1 MKVVIFGG
9 TTEGRQ
15 LAEYLIQLNKKQK
28 MQTIEVHVCVASE
41 YGAQVLPEDAALK
54 VHVGRLEQA
63 DMQEFLQAVQ
73 ADLCVDATHPY
84 AVIVTQNIYQACK
97 AVEVPYIRVRREMH
111 TCEASDRVYVEDT
124 QAAVDYLKGA
134 TGNILIT
141 TGSKELHLYTQ
152 IPDYESRCTA
162 RVLPTQ
168 SVVEA
173 CTELGFTGKHLICMQ
188 GPFDLEMNLAIAK
201 QGPSAAHIFGTDD
214 LGRDILSRILYG
226 GRYSMSLGF
235 LSVGLGAI
243 VAMVIGSI
251 AGYFGGWVDNLLMRM
266 MDVLSAIPG
275 MLLSII
281 VAAALGTA
289 YHDTVTPK
297 SMTLRTV
304 PVSSMPG
311 FKSFISS
318 TSLRRMGAGSSSRG
332 SRPGLLSSFA
342 MSSSVGSPTAHSAA
356 ALLRP

>member
-111 TCEASDRVYVEDT
+111 TCEASDSVYVEDT

-168 SVVEA
+168 SVVRNW
-173 CTELGFTGKHLICMQ
+173 
-188 GPFDLEMNLAIAK
+188 DLPA
-201 QGPSAAHIFGTDD
+201 
-214 LGRDILSRILYG
+214 
-226 GRYSMSLGF
+226 
-235 LSVGLGAI
+235 
-243 VAMVIGSI
+243 SI
-251 AGYFGGWVDNLLMRM
+251 
-266 MDVLSAIPG
+266 
-275 MLLSII
+275 
-281 VAAALGTA
+281 
-289 YHDTVTPK
+289 
-297 SMTLRTV
+297 
-304 PVSSMPG
+304 
-311 FKSFISS
+311 
-318 TSLRRMGAGSSSRG
+318 
-332 SRPGLLSSFA
+332 
-342 MSSSVGSPTAHSAA
+342 
-356 ALLRP
+356 

>member
-41 YGAQVLPEDAALK
+41 YGAQVLPDDAALK

-63 DMQEFLQAVQ
+63 DMQEFLQKVQ
-73 ADLCVDATHPY
+73 ADICVDATHPY

-97 AVEVPYIRVRREMH
+97 VVGVPYVRVRREMQEEPGNADSVMQMSGTH
-111 TCEASDRVYVEDT
+111 IADADGKRYADEISDSVYVKDT
-124 QAAVDYLKGA
+124 QAAVDYLKGV

-188 GPFDLEMNLAIAK
+188 GPFDLEMNLATLRYANADFLVTK
-201 QGPSAAHIFGTDD
+201 ASGKNGGYDEKCEAALAAGVHLVVI
-214 LGRDILSRILYG
+214 GRPREQVEPV
-226 GRYSMSLGF
+226 MSLAQAEKY
-235 LSVGLGAI
+235 LTDRI
-243 VAMVIGSI
+243 R
-251 AGYFGGWVDNLLMRM
+251 GGKENQKN
-266 MDVLSAIPG
+266 G
-275 MLLSII
+275 E
-281 VAAALGTA
+281 
-289 YHDTVTPK
+289 
-297 SMTLRTV
+297 
-304 PVSSMPG
+304 
-311 FKSFISS
+311 
-318 TSLRRMGAGSSSRG
+318 
-332 SRPGLLSSFA
+332 
-342 MSSSVGSPTAHSAA
+342 
-356 ALLRP
+356 

>member
-41 YGAQVLPEDAALK
+41 YGAQVLPDDAALK

-63 DMQEFLQAVQ
+63 DMQEFLQKVQ
-73 ADLCVDATHPY
+73 ADICVDATHPY

-97 AVEVPYIRVRREMH
+97 VVGVPYVRVRREMQEEPGNADSVMQMSGTH
-111 TCEASDRVYVEDT
+111 IADADGKRYADEISDSVYVKDT
-124 QAAVDYLKGA
+124 QAAVDYLKGV

-188 GPFDLEMNLAIAK
+188 GPFDLEMNLATLRYANADFLVTK
-201 QGPSAAHIFGTDD
+201 ASGKNGGYDEKCEAALAAGVHLVVI
-214 LGRDILSRILYG
+214 GRPKEQVEPV
-226 GRYSMSLGF
+226 MSLAQAEKY
-235 LSVGLGAI
+235 LSDMI
-243 VAMVIGSI
+243 
-251 AGYFGGWVDNLLMRM
+251 
-266 MDVLSAIPG
+266 
-275 MLLSII
+275 
-281 VAAALGTA
+281 
-289 YHDTVTPK
+289 
-297 SMTLRTV
+297 
-304 PVSSMPG
+304 
-311 FKSFISS
+311 
-318 TSLRRMGAGSSSRG
+318 RG
-332 SRPGLLSSFA
+332 RKENQKNGE
-342 MSSSVGSPTAHSAA
+342 
-356 ALLRP
+356 

>member
-41 YGAQVLPEDAALK
+41 YGAQVLPDDAALK

-63 DMQEFLQAVQ
+63 DMQEFLQKVQ
-73 ADLCVDATHPY
+73 ADICVDATHPY

-97 AVEVPYIRVRREMH
+97 VVGVPYVRVRREMQEEPGNADSVMQMSGTH
-111 TCEASDRVYVEDT
+111 IADADGKRYTDEASDSVYVEDT
-124 QAAVDYLKGA
+124 QAAIDYLKGV

-162 RVLPTQ
+162 RVLPTP

-188 GPFDLEMNLAIAK
+188 GPFDLEMNLATLRYANADFLVTK
-201 QGPSAAHIFGTDD
+201 ASGKNGGYDEKCEAALAAGVHLVVI
-214 LGRDILSRILYG
+214 GRPKEQVEPV
-226 GRYSMSLGF
+226 MSLAQAEKY
-235 LSVGLGAI
+235 LSDMI
-243 VAMVIGSI
+243 
-251 AGYFGGWVDNLLMRM
+251 
-266 MDVLSAIPG
+266 
-275 MLLSII
+275 
-281 VAAALGTA
+281 
-289 YHDTVTPK
+289 
-297 SMTLRTV
+297 
-304 PVSSMPG
+304 
-311 FKSFISS
+311 
-318 TSLRRMGAGSSSRG
+318 RG
-332 SRPGLLSSFA
+332 RKENQKNGE
-342 MSSSVGSPTAHSAA
+342 
-356 ALLRP
+356 

>member
-63 DMQEFLQAVQ
+63 DMQEFLQKVQ
-73 ADLCVDATHPY
+73 ADICVDATHPY

-97 AVEVPYIRVRREMH
+97 VVGVPYVRVRREMQEEPGNADSVMQMSGTH
-111 TCEASDRVYVEDT
+111 IADADGKRYTDETSDSVYVKDT
-124 QAAVDYLKGA
+124 QAAVDYLKGE

-152 IPDYESRCTA
+152 IPNYESRCTA
-162 RVLPTQ
+162 RVLPTP

-188 GPFDLEMNLAIAK
+188 GPFDLEMNLATLRYANADFLVTK
-201 QGPSAAHIFGTDD
+201 ASGKNGGYDEKCEAALAAGVHLVVI
-214 LGRDILSRILYG
+214 GRPREQVEPV
-226 GRYSMSLGF
+226 MSLAQAEKY
-235 LSVGLGAI
+235 LTDMI
-243 VAMVIGSI
+243 R
-251 AGYFGGWVDNLLMRM
+251 GGKENRKN
-266 MDVLSAIPG
+266 G
-275 MLLSII
+275 E
-281 VAAALGTA
+281 
-289 YHDTVTPK
+289 
-297 SMTLRTV
+297 
-304 PVSSMPG
+304 
-311 FKSFISS
+311 
-318 TSLRRMGAGSSSRG
+318 
-332 SRPGLLSSFA
+332 
-342 MSSSVGSPTAHSAA
+342 
-356 ALLRP
+356 